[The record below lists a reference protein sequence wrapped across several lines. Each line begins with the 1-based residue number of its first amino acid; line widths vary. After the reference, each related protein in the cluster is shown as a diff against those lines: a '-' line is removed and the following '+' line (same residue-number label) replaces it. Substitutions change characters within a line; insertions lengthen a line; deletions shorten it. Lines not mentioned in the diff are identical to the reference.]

1 MEAKRKSP
9 EPGEAANQSTAKKSM
24 FSNKWVECT
33 SCGKRRHVNSDDFE
47 GWMHLSHNAI
57 PGIQDK
63 TSLMTCQTCLDD
75 LERQDELS
83 WLTTNILRLAKCS
96 NDLIHCGSKSD
107 FGYNQITTYNSII
120 HSRHC

>member
-9 EPGEAANQSTAKKSM
+9 EPGVAASQSTAKKSL
-24 FSNKWVECT
+24 FSNQWVECT
-33 SCGKRRHVNSDDFE
+33 WCARSRSVNSEDFE
-47 GWMHLSHNAI
+47 GWMHVNSNTL
-57 PGIQDK
+57 PGK
-63 TSLMTCQTCLDD
+63 EYKLSLMTCQTCLNDINND
-75 LERQDELS
+75 DELS